1 MNQTSVRYGGVDGSA
16 AVDLEGLSRS
26 ERVAALRSRMAAL
39 GSGQASEVEVTADEG
54 VVELSSEL
62 GALLPGGGL
71 PRRQVMSLSNSPA
84 LAVEMISHVTA
95 AGGHVAVVGW
105 TELLLAQVVEHGD
118 LSRVVTV
125 PDPGADP
132 WGVTGVLVEGMDV
145 VFHHGPPVELSP
157 ARARPILARV
167 RAGQAALVTVDARLP
182 GTAMKVD
189 ASVVRYHGIG
199 QGTGRIRGVDI
210 AVRTEAKGM
219 RPKSGT
225 VTCGQQTKKTRPTA
239 TGRRLRAL

>member
-1 MNQTSVRYGGVDGSA
+1 MNQTSVRRGGVDGSA

-26 ERVAALRSRMAAL
+26 ERVVALRSRMAAL
-39 GSGQASEVEVTADEG
+39 GSEQTPEVATTPGEG
-54 VVELSSEL
+54 VVEVPSELSSV
-62 GALLPGGGL
+62 LPGGGL

-84 LAVEMISHVTA
+84 LAVEIISHITA

-105 TELLLAQVVEHGD
+105 SELLLAQVGEKGD
-118 LSRVVTV
+118 LSRVVTI

-132 WGVTGVLVEGMDV
+132 WSITGVLVEGMDV

-182 GTAMKVD
+182 GTALKMD
-189 ASVVRYHGIG
+189 AHVVHYHGIG
-199 QGTGRIRGVDI
+199 RGTGRIRGVDI
-210 AVRTEAKGM
+210 AVRTEAKGL
-219 RPKSGT
+219 RPMST
-225 VTCGQQTKKTRPTA
+225 TITCGQRGKKSRPK
-239 TGRRLRAL
+239 LRAV